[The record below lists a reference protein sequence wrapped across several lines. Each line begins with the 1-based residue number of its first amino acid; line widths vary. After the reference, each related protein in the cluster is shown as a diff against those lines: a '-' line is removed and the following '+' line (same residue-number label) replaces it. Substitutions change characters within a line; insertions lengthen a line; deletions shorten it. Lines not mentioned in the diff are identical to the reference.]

1 MTSCKRN
8 RVYRIPEDGRSPAGQ
23 AEVLPRER
31 KVEIMSDEYRR
42 ITDPSRT
49 SEAIE
54 LTKFLVHKHYC
65 ENDFLADETLFDDPF
80 LWFGAADQEF
90 ATGRETV
97 LDIFR
102 QFQGKV
108 PKCNITGEEYR
119 AEMVAPDVC
128 LVAGRMWITTDPS
141 TRIYIQVHQRI
152 STCIRWTGEKARC
165 CLIHISN
172 PYSEMEQDDV
182 GFPEKMAKQSREY
195 MQQQLEEQKKLTQS
209 AVSELASIYHTVP
222 CGIVR
227 LLRKNGSY
235 ELLTFNRTLADQ
247 LGVAEKDIP
256 KLDWSQGFS
265 QQVVAEDAGI
275 LSNALDQLTQPGC
288 STNVDYR
295 LVSKNGKIIYLNS
308 SNDLIS
314 EDENGQIIQR
324 LTYDISPRIELENA
338 LKRLSFVDLLSGIFN
353 RNRFNVDVGS
363 IQNRSIS
370 RLGVACFDLNGLK
383 EWNDKMGHPAGDEL
397 IRKTALHIASVFPD
411 KTYRI
416 GGDEFVVLDDEKSE
430 ESFRASVAR
439 VLARMEE
446 NHIGISAGLSW
457 RSEGCNVWTQYEE
470 ADRLMYREKQAF
482 YQKTGKSPHREYG
495 TQSKPDLSK

>member
-1 MTSCKRN
+1 MPDG
-8 RVYRIPEDGRSPAGQ
+8 YLFIEDSF
-23 AEVLPRER
+23 
-31 KVEIMSDEYRR
+31 
-42 ITDPSRT
+42 RT
-49 SEAIE
+49 REAIE
-54 LTKFLVHKHYC
+54 LTKSLVHKHYC

-90 ATGRETV
+90 ATGRENV
-97 LDIFR
+97 LKIFR

-108 PKCNITGEEYR
+108 PKCNITGEEYC
-119 AEMVAPDVC
+119 ADMVAPDVC

-141 TRIYIQVHQRI
+141 TNIYIQVHQRI
-152 STCIRWTGEKARC
+152 STCIRWTQGKARC

-195 MQQQLEEQKKLTQS
+195 VQRQLEEQKKLTQS

-227 LLRKNGSY
+227 LLRKDGRY
-235 ELLTFNRTLADQ
+235 ELLTFNRTLAEL
-247 LGVAEKDIP
+247 LGVAEEDIP
-256 KLDWSQGFS
+256 KLDWSHGFS
-265 QQVVAEDAGI
+265 QQVMAEDAGI
-275 LSNALDQLTQPGC
+275 VRNALDKLTQPGC
-288 STNVDYR
+288 RTNVDYR
-295 LVSKNGKIIYLNS
+295 VVSKSGRVIYLNG
-308 SNDLIS
+308 SNDFIS

-324 LTYDISPRIELENA
+324 LTYDITPRIELENV

-363 IQNRSIS
+363 IQNRKIT

-397 IRKTALHIASVFPD
+397 IRRTALHIASVFPE

-416 GGDEFVVLDDEKSE
+416 GGDEFVVLDEEKDEE
-430 ESFRASVAR
+430 AFRACVAR
-439 VLARMEE
+439 ALARMEKD
-446 NHIGISAGLSW
+446 HISISAGLSW
-457 RSEGCNVWTQYEE
+457 RTENCNVWTQYEQ
-470 ADRLMYREKQAF
+470 ADRMMYREKQTF
-482 YQKTGKSPHREYG
+482 YQKSGKNPHREYG
-495 TQSKPDLSK
+495 IRPKSDSSE